1 MFFCKCSMDQ
11 GESKMTIV
19 SLQVSESP
27 VQVACEALGRMPNW
41 QAAVQHLKS
50 LTSRLQEIQ
59 CPRLLG
65 R

>member
-1 MFFCKCSMDQ
+1 MDQ
-11 GESKMTIV
+11 GGSKMTIV
-19 SLQVSESP
+19 SPQVSESP
-27 VQVACEALGRMPNW
+27 TVLQVACEALGRMPNW

-59 CPRLLG
+59 FPRLLG